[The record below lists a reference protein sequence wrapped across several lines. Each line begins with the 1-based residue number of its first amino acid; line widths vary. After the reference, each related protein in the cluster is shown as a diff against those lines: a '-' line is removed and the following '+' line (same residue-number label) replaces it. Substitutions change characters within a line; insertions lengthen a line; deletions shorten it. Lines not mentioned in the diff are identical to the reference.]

1 MARSIHI
8 PGLVDIKKVDDKAE
22 VHTLSLDARLDRRFE
37 SRGPLVNRFLMR
49 RIRGALRVDGKPL
62 PAVAPRHDAERAA
75 DQAALRHRLDPAN
88 GKPLW
93 DEATVAAL
101 VAAVRGEAGAPEIGP
116 SAQQAVG
123 RLFAFDYIGDR
134 ASFKAARDLD
144 DAVRTRNPLRA
155 IQLYITG
162 RLRRSRKLLSRRVNG
177 DLAGVHATGIAV
189 HNLVRGFEAMRDLWR
204 KGHPRPT
211 SDEAVGRC
219 LFAPQTVVRQ
229 ATVRGGTLVG
239 NVRPGTLVL
248 YQLDAIRAHTP
259 GADAVFMAGTW
270 AECPAVAFVPALLR
284 VVWERAVAVEPA
296 EKPS

>member
-1 MARSIHI
+1 MARSMHI

-22 VHTLSLDARLDRRFE
+22 IAKLSLDQRLDRRFE
-37 SRGPLVNRFLMR
+37 PEGPLVNRFLMR
-49 RIRGALRVDGKPL
+49 RIRGALRVNGKPL
-62 PAVAPRHDAERAA
+62 PAVAPRHDAARVAS
-75 DQAALRHRLDPAN
+75 QAALRQRLDPA
-88 GKPLW
+88 GGSPLW
-93 DEATVAAL
+93 DEATVAGL
-101 VAAVRGEAGAPEIGP
+101 VAAVRGEEGAPEIGP

-123 RLFAFDYIGDR
+123 RLFAPDYVGDR

-155 IQLYITG
+155 LQLHITG

-189 HNLVRGFEAMRDLWR
+189 HNLVRGFTTMRELWR
-204 KGHPRPT
+204 KGSLRP
-211 SDEAVGRC
+211 SADEAVGRC

-229 ATVRGGTLVG
+229 ATGRGGTLAG
-239 NVRPGTLVL
+239 DVRPGTLVL
-248 YQLDAIRAHTP
+248 YELDAIRAHAP

-284 VVWERAVAVEPA
+284 VVWERAVAAEPA
-296 EKPS
+296 ETRS